1 MSLKRKWEN
10 QPQGRGFGWK
20 GWERKGKG
28 VNGRK
33 GGRGRVGKGWEM
45 KRKRGEWEKGRE
57 RKGWE
62 RKRKG
67 MNGRREIGRYGE
79 IRGERGKYR
88 EEN

>member
-1 MSLKRKWEN
+1 MGKPATRKRVWV
-10 QPQGRGFGWK
+10 
-20 GWERKGKG
+20 ERKGKG

-45 KRKRGEWEKGRE
+45 KRKRSEWEKGRE
-57 RKGWE
+57 RNGWE

-67 MNGRREIGRYGE
+67 MNGRRLIGRYGE

-88 EEN
+88 EKN